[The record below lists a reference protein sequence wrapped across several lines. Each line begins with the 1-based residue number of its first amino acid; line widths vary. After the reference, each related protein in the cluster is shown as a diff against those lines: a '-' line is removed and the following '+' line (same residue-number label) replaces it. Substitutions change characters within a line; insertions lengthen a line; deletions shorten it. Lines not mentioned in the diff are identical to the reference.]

1 MKLEEAEKTA
11 LIAQQS
17 SIILDSHLNYL
28 KEVLDEDEFKVM
40 CKKVGKVMGEAYFQ
54 ILDPIW
60 KEFPE
65 LLPEQMG
72 GNYKV
77 DKGMHK
83 DFQELVKKYAYKNL

>member
-1 MKLEEAEKTA
+1 MKLEDAEKTT
-11 LIAQQS
+11 LIVQQS
-17 SIILDSHLNYL
+17 SMILDSHLNYL

-65 LLPEQMG
+65 LLPKQMG
-72 GNYKV
+72 GNYRV
-77 DKGMHK
+77 DENMHQE
-83 DFQELVKKYAYKNL
+83 FQGLVKKYAYKNS